1 MELTTDERALI
12 LRGLFELTISYVE
25 DDDLRERAKAPAVR
39 LGGDPDEMFY
49 GATPGEPP
57 P

>member
-1 MELTTDERALI
+1 MDFTDQERNLI
-12 LRGLFELTISYVE
+12 LRGLFELTITYAE
-25 DDDLRERAKAPAVR
+25 DDELREQAGALAVR